1 MAIEKLMCYLIGHT
15 TRSNKTLLS
24 AIWEK
29 GLVIL
34 GASSVGNQQKWDTLG
49 PERSAG
55 WNRLG
60 ELLEGPIE
68 KSVGNQQDWGCDEAV
83 AELLSGHNT
92 LGGRCQGAHSSAG
105 STDHAQG
112 NTPVPL

>member
-1 MAIEKLMCYLIGHT
+1 MAIEELMCYLIGHT

-49 PERSAG
+49 PERSG
-55 WNRLG
+55 VW
-60 ELLEGPIE
+60 
-68 KSVGNQQDWGCDEAV
+68 
-83 AELLSGHNT
+83 
-92 LGGRCQGAHSSAG
+92 
-105 STDHAQG
+105 
-112 NTPVPL
+112 

>member
-49 PERSAG
+49 PERSG
-55 WNRLG
+55 VGKSLG
-60 ELLEGPIE
+60 ELPEGPVWWFFE
-68 KSVGNQQDWGCDEAV
+68 SGLDPPARELNKSVFIDAHPSSRAQDTPTYG
-83 AELLSGHNT
+83 SS
-92 LGGRCQGAHSSAG
+92 LG
-105 STDHAQG
+105 
-112 NTPVPL
+112 